1 MTSKIVMDASALLAT
16 IREERGMVTL
26 ERLVVL

>member
-1 MTSKIVMDASALLAT
+1 MTSKIVMDASALLAA